1 MGLQKTVLAFSA
13 AAALWSCGARAQQSS
28 EIRVLPINDHIIAF
42 YDGRAAENAVDLAK
56 ATWADHGANF
66 VGVATYAVVD
76 GSAALVYDTYP
87 SVEQARQVRSW
98 LEKRGVTHF
107 IVANS
112 HWHLDHVGGNALYAD
127 STIIATDK
135 TRAQLL
141 GHKAQIEDGTLQGS
155 PAITPFKVPDV
166 GINQPTT
173 VSVGRYTVEL
183 RPVNIHSAD
192 GLVAWLPGDKLLLA
206 GDTLEDTLTFIAE
219 PESLGEQYRNLAEM
233 GSWSAM
239 HILPNHG
246 DPSIIA
252 KGGYSPA
259 LIAMTRHYIRA
270 MAEHAHDKDFTAQ
283 PIESFIPSELKAGTV
298 SLWWAYREAH
308 RENLQKLA
316 NYYKD
321 KPLPDFGP

>member
-1 MGLQKTVLAFSA
+1 MRSLKALTGLLALPLLLA
-13 AAALWSCGARAQQSS
+13 GGKAGAT
-28 EIRVLPINDHIIAF
+28 EIRVLPINDHVIAF
-42 YDGRAAENAVDLAK
+42 YDGRPAENAVDLAK

-76 GSAALVYDTYP
+76 GSEALVYDTYP
-87 SVEQARQVRSW
+87 SVEQARQVRNW

-141 GHKAQIEDGTLQGS
+141 THKAAIEDGSLQGP
-155 PAITPFKVPDV
+155 PAITPFKVPEV
-166 GINQPTT
+166 GISQPTT

-192 GLVAWLPGDKLLLA
+192 GLVAWLPQDRLLLA

-219 PESLGEQYRNLAEM
+219 PESLSEQYRNLAEM
-233 GSWSAM
+233 DSWGAM
-239 HILPNHG
+239 HVLPNHG
-246 DPSIIA
+246 DPSVIA

-283 PIESFIPSELKAGTV
+283 PIERFIPAELKAGTV

-308 RENLQKLA
+308 HENLQKLA